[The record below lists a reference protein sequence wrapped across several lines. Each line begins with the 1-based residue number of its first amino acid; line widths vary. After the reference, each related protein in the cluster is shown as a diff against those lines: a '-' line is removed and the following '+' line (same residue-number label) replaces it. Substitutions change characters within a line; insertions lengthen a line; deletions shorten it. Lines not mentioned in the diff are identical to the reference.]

1 MRKRYYSAKR
11 RAVMAQ
17 GDDICHLTV
26 FERDEWMCHLCDT
39 LIDRKLR
46 GDAWMRAT
54 LDHVIPISR
63 GGLHVYENVKASH
76 WRCNMDRGDK
86 LLDDQECDRVEAV

>member
-11 RAVMAQ
+11 RAVMQ
-17 GDDICHLTV
+17 RGDDICHLTV

-54 LDHVIPISR
+54 LDHVVPISR
-63 GGLHVYENVKASH
+63 GGLHVYENVKAAH
-76 WRCNMDRGDK
+76 WRCNMEKGDQ
-86 LLDDQECDRVEAV
+86 LTLDHDTSKMSA